1 MVGEKKAII
10 EKFRKYKNAFESAVQ
25 DEDTPEAFAGWS
37 DIIMKDTELLQ
48 MVIKMVDNRESDEG
62 RKLAVL
68 LCKHKKESVRYLCDK
83 IMRGEKFI
91 VEDRTNIE
99 L

>member
-1 MVGEKKAII
+1 MEGEKKAII

-37 DIIMKDTELLQ
+37 DIIMKDTELLEK
-48 MVIKMVDNRESDEG
+48 VIKMVDNRDNDEG
-62 RKLAVL
+62 RKLAIL
-68 LCKHKKESVRYLCDK
+68 LCKHPKYSVKYIADK
-83 IMRGEKFI
+83 IMKREKFE
-91 VEDRTNIE
+91 VEDRTGIE